1 MLKRPK
7 FRLEVSYNETTGD
20 PVAAYVRVREGAVA
34 QTKEISPG
42 VAFAD
47 YAADGLLLGI
57 ELLAPCPI
65 DILERVSEKEPELVR
80 QFLRRG
86 VRKEMICA

>member
-1 MLKRPK
+1 MPSPK

-20 PVAAYVRVREGAVA
+20 PVAAYVRVREGTVA
-34 QTKEISPG
+34 QTREISPG

-47 YAADGLLLGI
+47 YGADGSLLGI
-57 ELLAPCPI
+57 ELLAPCGI
-65 DILERVSEKEPELVR
+65 DILDKASEKEPEPVR